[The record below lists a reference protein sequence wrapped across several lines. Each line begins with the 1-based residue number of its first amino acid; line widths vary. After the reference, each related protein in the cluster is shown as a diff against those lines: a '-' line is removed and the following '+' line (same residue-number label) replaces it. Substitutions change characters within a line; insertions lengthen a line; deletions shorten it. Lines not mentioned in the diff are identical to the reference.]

1 VRARRIVATLV
12 ATWLLPLAGC
22 DEPPPCPLCPAI
34 AQRAPQAV
42 QALLDRGEPV
52 TREALEKAI
61 EPRRLD
67 QRTQFSLEP
76 RDRRIAELLIARG
89 DVNARWH
96 VSASSGGRGSST
108 VRGSGYQR
116 HLAAAVMVNWPDP
129 ALVALLVQRGL
140 DVKGEAGGEALRAAA
155 VAGSRDA
162 VRAWIAAGAPVN
174 HVGTEGSFGRTTA
187 LAEAIQRRDLAMIA
201 DLEAA
206 GALEWPDG

>member
-1 VRARRIVATLV
+1 MSARRIAAALIG
-12 ATWLLPLAGC
+12 AAALLPLAGC
-22 DEPPPCPLCPAI
+22 GEPPPCPLCPAI
-34 AQRAPQAV
+34 GQRDPPAV

-52 TREALEKAI
+52 TREALEDAI

-67 QRTQFSLEP
+67 QRTQFRIEP

-89 DVNARWH
+89 NVHARWH
-96 VSASSGGRGSST
+96 VSTTSGGTGTSS
-108 VRGSGYQR
+108 VRGSGFQR

-129 ALVALLVQRGL
+129 AMVALLLQRGL
-140 DVKGEAGGEALRAAA
+140 DAKGEAGGEALRAAV
-155 VAGSRDA
+155 VAGGRDA

-206 GALEWPDG
+206 GALEWPD